1 VKANG
6 GAGPELRSFTGGG
19 AEVEVDRIIRL
30 PDLGP
35 SDLEVVALVCGDPC
49 TWPRMC
55 RDCDAS
61 TAGEAMIW
69 LRDLAERI
77 TWMDVFITERS
88 DETMGGVPR

>member
-6 GAGPELRSFTGGG
+6 GAGPGLRSFTGGG
-19 AEVEVDRIIRL
+19 DEVERIIRI
-30 PDLGP
+30 PDLDP
-35 SDLEVVALVCGDPC
+35 PDPEVVALVCGEPC

-55 RDCDAS
+55 RDCHAS
-61 TAGEAMIW
+61 ATGEAMIW
-69 LRDLAERI
+69 LRDLAERF